1 MTGEIGIKSDFWI
14 IEGIACYMESFHREG
29 DRFSVGNPAH
39 QRLQAARVHYVN
51 ESYYV
56 PLRDLARMG
65 MQAFQSVKKPEIA
78 KNYSEGAALTHFF
91 MHYEG
96 GRYREA
102 LIEHLSQ
109 VYSPTRSVRENPDS
123 LEELTGV
130 EYQELD
136 REYGDYIRH
145 LVPMPASE
153 RALEE
158 AVGP

>member
-1 MTGEIGIKSDFWI
+1 
-14 IEGIACYMESFHREG
+14 
-29 DRFSVGNPAH
+29 
-39 QRLQAARVHYVN
+39 
-51 ESYYV
+51 
-56 PLRDLARMG
+56 MG